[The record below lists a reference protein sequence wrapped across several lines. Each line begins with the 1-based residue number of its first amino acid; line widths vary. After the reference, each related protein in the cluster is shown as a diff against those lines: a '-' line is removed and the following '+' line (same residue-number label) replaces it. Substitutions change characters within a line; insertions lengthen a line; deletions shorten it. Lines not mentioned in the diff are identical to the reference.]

1 MRVLA
6 TILGILGTIVIVGS
20 IVDSMLVA
28 RSKKSRL
35 ASVIGSFVLFVAK
48 APLRVLPS
56 YGWRDRWLCGVAP
69 VAMLL
74 QLAIYGVLLIVTL
87 GLWIFGVTDLSLGNS
102 LYQSGSTFTT
112 LGIVEPV
119 NVPSTI
125 ITFVAAFLGLVVI
138 AVFIGYLLA
147 LLGMYSDRETMISRL
162 SADAGDPAWGPQILL
177 RGAALG
183 RTPSETIPS
192 SEWNNWMTQVRTN
205 TLTNPG
211 LAMFRSSSPHR
222 HWVIAIQ
229 AMLDATSLKMAIAP
243 KAATPDDVQLLSS
256 GIVTLGILNR
266 RTVHNWS
273 TEDAVLK
280 ILSGKADRA
289 DSPTESLLADDEWKL
304 GWDALC
310 QMGVARS
317 STERSVKP
325 MFLQLRELYAAD
337 ALTLARKLHA
347 VRAPWSGTRAFTERI
362 VFPESPMTL
371 NGGAAA

>member
-1 MRVLA
+1 
-6 TILGILGTIVIVGS
+6 
-20 IVDSMLVA
+20 
-28 RSKKSRL
+28 
-35 ASVIGSFVLFVAK
+35 
-48 APLRVLPS
+48 
-56 YGWRDRWLCGVAP
+56 
-69 VAMLL
+69 
-74 QLAIYGVLLIVTL
+74 
-87 GLWIFGVTDLSLGNS
+87 
-102 LYQSGSTFTT
+102 
-112 LGIVEPV
+112 
-119 NVPSTI
+119 
-125 ITFVAAFLGLVVI
+125 
-138 AVFIGYLLA
+138 
-147 LLGMYSDRETMISRL
+147 
-162 SADAGDPAWGPQILL
+162 
-177 RGAALG
+177 
-183 RTPSETIPS
+183 
-192 SEWNNWMTQVRTN
+192 
-205 TLTNPG
+205 
-211 LAMFRSSSPHR
+211 
-222 HWVIAIQ
+222 
-229 AMLDATSLKMAIAP
+229 MLDATSLKMAIAP

-347 VRAPWSGTRAFTERI
+347 VRAPWSGTRAFTEPI